1 LGLNEG
7 TDHGHAEPHS
17 RSSPVQLPGTVQWKI
32 FKTESQMSAGI
43 RLDGTLWTWGANS
56 YGQNGRNQ
64 SPSAKSSSPTQV
76 GTDTTWK
83 NIALGYEGC
92 VKAIKTDGT
101 LWSWGYN
108 ANGQLGLNTQ
118 GPGAS
123 TAKSSP
129 TQVPGTNWSTVS
141 CDNQG
146 VMATKTDG
154 TLWMWGKNEKGNLGQ
169 NNLTNYSSPVQIP
182 GTTWTKGTVASY
194 ANGSAALK
202 TDGTLWTWGRN
213 HFGQLGQ
220 NNQVDYSSP
229 VQLPGTWTDVRMG
242 YQTSAGVKSGNTLW
256 MWGDNDQ
263 GQSGQNN
270 LTQYSSPVQIP
281 GAWTLGSD
289 SQSWSGYMATTVAL
303 KII

>member
-1 LGLNEG
+1 MATPAQRTNTWILNEWY
-7 TDHGHAEPHS
+7 DQSVA
-17 RSSPVQLPGTVQWKI
+17 GTVGEEPVPVNI
-32 FKTESQMSAGI
+32 
-43 RLDGTLWTWGANS
+43 TLWGWGHNE
-56 YGQNGRNQ
+56 YGEL
-64 SPSAKSSSPTQV
+64 A
-76 GTDTTWK
+76 
-83 NIALGYEGC
+83 
-92 VKAIKTDGT
+92 
-101 LWSWGYN
+101 
-108 ANGQLGLNTQ
+108 
-118 GPGAS
+118 
-123 TAKSSP
+123 
-129 TQVPGTNWSTVS
+129 
-141 CDNQG
+141 
-146 VMATKTDG
+146 
-154 TLWMWGKNEKGNLGQ
+154 Q
-169 NNLTNYSSPVQIP
+169 NNQVDYSSPVQIP

-289 SQSWSGYMATTVAL
+289 SQTWNGYQGTSVAL